1 MGDIIKSQSLNL
13 RAFSFLDLVY
23 NLIFNV
29 FAKELSS
36 FINLQISKKKIFF
49 YYKYRALEPNG
60 QSGLDFETFLMY
72 SLFVLLFRG
81 LEQSILMGKP

>member
-23 NLIFNV
+23 NLMFNV

-36 FINLQISKKKIFF
+36 FINLQISKKKYFF
-49 YYKYRALEPNG
+49 TTN
-60 QSGLDFETFLMY
+60 
-72 SLFVLLFRG
+72 
-81 LEQSILMGKP
+81 ILHLNQMGNRDLTLKLS